1 VTDHSEAFLS
11 YTRLDD
17 EFFGGAITSL
27 RRLLELGVQ
36 VVTGDRTFNI
46 FQDVDGIEFGQKWR
60 NRLSE
65 AISTSRFLIPI
76 VTPLFFKSDPC
87 RDELKRF
94 MEHER
99 SLDRDDLILPIYFVT
114 APVLERP
121 ELLKDDLLAS
131 EIGSRQRY
139 DWRVQ
144 ADLPPNDP
152 QIRRAVRDLAEKI
165 ATAMARTPGPVP
177 TAVSAPRAVDPTTDE
192 VSELVKSL
200 GQERVTRN
208 GRKLVLWVDD
218 RPNNNIIERQSMAAY
233 NIDFVLARSTGQAL
247 AKLRQQQFDAIISDM
262 GRPPDSRAGY
272 TLLEAVR
279 GSGDATPY
287 FIYAGSRSPAHVREA
302 LSRGAQGTTNT
313 GDELLQMTLQALND
327 GDFRSAWQMTDDCV
341 PHGFRGSRLSRCRPD
356 RRCSAARSRRQCRGQ
371 VSARTRKITG

>member
-1 VTDHSEAFLS
+1 M
-11 YTRLDD
+11 
-17 EFFGGAITSL
+17 

-46 FQDVDGIEFGQKWR
+46 FQDIEGIEFGQKWQK
-60 NRLSE
+60 RLTE

-94 MEHER
+94 IDHEK

-121 ELLKDDLLAS
+121 ELLKDDALAA
-131 EIGSRQRY
+131 EISSRQRY
-139 DWRVQ
+139 DWRVR

-152 QIRRAVRDLAEKI
+152 QIRRAVRELAEKI
-165 ATAMARTPGPVP
+165 AAAIARTTRPLPAGAAARRADDP
-177 TAVSAPRAVDPTTDE
+177 TADE

-200 GQERVTRN
+200 GQERETRS

-218 RPNNNIIERQSMAAY
+218 RPDNNIIERRSMAAY
-233 NIDFVLARSTGQAL
+233 NIDFVLAASTGQAL
-247 AKLRQQQFDAIISDM
+247 AELRKQRFDAIISDM

-279 GSGDATPY
+279 GSGDQTPY
-287 FIYAGSRSPAHVREA
+287 FIYAGSRDPAHIREA
-302 LSRGAQGTTNT
+302 LSRGAQGTTNM
-313 GDELLQMTLQALND
+313 GDELLQMILQA
-327 GDFRSAWQMTDDCV
+327 
-341 PHGFRGSRLSRCRPD
+341 
-356 RRCSAARSRRQCRGQ
+356 
-371 VSARTRKITG
+371 